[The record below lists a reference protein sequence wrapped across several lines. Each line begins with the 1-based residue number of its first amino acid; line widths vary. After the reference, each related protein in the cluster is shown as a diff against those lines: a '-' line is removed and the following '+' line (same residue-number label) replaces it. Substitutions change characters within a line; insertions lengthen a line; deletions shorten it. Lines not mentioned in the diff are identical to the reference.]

1 MSHLGYVFGGWISY
15 EDRSIA
21 LILFYLFSLIFLFW
35 SLQYVYRYI
44 IDLYLSTHNKG
55 TKFDYKE
62 ELENYKKSVNKTGV
76 KIFALFLMSIPCLIL
91 NVIIVC
97 IGYVFV
103 HLPVLESIDDALTR
117 TYILG
122 EYTFIFAIFFLT
134 YNLVHLKGE
143 KGNSGGGLINKE
155 VFKFWKYLYNERAR
169 NIDIPENIIHSD
181 KDRAQSLMAVLIH
194 KLMFNKVNQEYYD
207 AVLMNIMEEG
217 VTLI

>member
-1 MSHLGYVFGGWISY
+1 
-15 EDRSIA
+15 
-21 LILFYLFSLIFLFW
+21 
-35 SLQYVYRYI
+35 
-44 IDLYLSTHNKG
+44 
-55 TKFDYKE
+55 
-62 ELENYKKSVNKTGV
+62 
-76 KIFALFLMSIPCLIL
+76 MSIPCLIL